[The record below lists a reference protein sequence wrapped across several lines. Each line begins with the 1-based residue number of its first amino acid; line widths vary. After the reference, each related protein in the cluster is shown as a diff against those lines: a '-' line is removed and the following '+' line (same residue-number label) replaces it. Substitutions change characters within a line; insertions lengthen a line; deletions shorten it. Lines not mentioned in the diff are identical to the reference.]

1 MKHRW
6 VTLFVLGALLLIGAW
21 TTFFM
26 SPAFAGDNRWDPIGL
41 YGGYV
46 TDVAVDPRN
55 ANIVYAGVYSTGL
68 YKSSDGGASWSHIF
82 PMSGGYATVAVAP
95 TNSSVLYL
103 NVWMSDR
110 QGLYRSSNGG
120 QDWQPITWGENQ
132 GSFCGQAVAVSPIDA
147 NLLLVASERGM
158 DNYCLR
164 GADGGN
170 GIYRSADGGATWQ
183 LVNSPAW
190 SGGIRAI
197 QFAPSAP
204 YIVYAA
210 GGNGILR
217 STDGGQ
223 SWTRVDTAFVTPP
236 LVYSLAVDPHNA
248 QIVYIGTHES
258 GIYKTTNGGASWL
271 PIGAGL
277 GSPSVLSILIHTSNQ
292 QVLYAGT
299 MEGGVYRSLDSDG
312 LSWTS
317 MSGIGSRSV
326 YALAGDA
333 QPNPNLYAGTYSGIW
348 KYTVASGIADYGVS
362 INEGALFTNQT
373 EVTLKLTAPNG
384 TAQMMIGNDGGLAGA
399 NWEPFASSKS
409 WTITSYGNNAIPRI
423 VYAKFRTGGVTSGLY
438 QDDIILDTSPPTGTL
453 AITTTIVAWDSRRDT
468 PSLSATS
475 VVSNLVYL
483 PLAQRDHVWGF
494 RSVNL
499 QLSATDDLSGVDK
512 MMVSYDPDFAGVQ
525 WEPYLSRKNL
535 LVPEAGATAVYAKFL
550 DRAGNQSEACSAV
563 LP

>member
-183 LVNSPAW
+183 LVGSPAW

-348 KYTVASGIADYGVS
+348 LDMNLDLYRQSVAKFVPATGGSVTTDVGISLTVPASALSTGVTMVIADSATPSQPFIDARAPVRV
-362 INEGALFTNQT
+362 
-373 EVTLKLTAPNG
+373 VTLRALDQTGAEVETFNQPLTLVIEYTDAE
-384 TAQMMIGNDGGLAGA
+384 LA
-399 NWEPFASSKS
+399 ERSLSE
-409 WTITSYGNNAIPRI
+409 
-423 VYAKFRTGGVTSGLY
+423 
-438 QDDIILDTSPPTGTL
+438 DTL
-453 AITTTIVAWDSRRDT
+453 NVAWWDG
-468 PSLSATS
+468 A
-475 VVSNLVYL
+475 
-483 PLAQRDHVWGF
+483 AW
-494 RSVNL
+494 VNL
-499 QLSATDDLSGVDK
+499 LPCAGCGVDK
-512 MMVSYDPDFAGVQ
+512 ANNRVTVRIDHFSEFSLTGSAQ
-525 WEPYLSRKNL
+525 I
-535 LVPEAGATAVYAKFL
+535 FL
-550 DRAGNQSEACSAV
+550 PTVTRN
-563 LP
+563 